1 MLELAPPLPPDERA
15 DEEQEDWRL
24 FPLLFIDE
32 LLNRWLAL
40 KLPPPPPPPAMPE
53 ELFLKLKD
61 ELMAAAE
68 SMADEYLL
76 PVELALLWAVD
87 CEELVAAAG
96 PVDVVVDVI
105 LL

>member
-24 FPLLFIDE
+24 LPLLFIDE
-32 LLNRWLAL
+32 LLNLWLAL
-40 KLPPPPPPPAMPE
+40 KPPPPPPPPPPAMPE

-61 ELMAAAE
+61 ELIAAAE

-76 PVELALLWAVD
+76 LPVELLLLGAVD
-87 CEELVAAAG
+87 CEAG